1 MKQKELFAELI
12 ETAGKLG
19 IKIRQEKGFFKGGL
33 AEKDGDKIIVLNK
46 NAPIETL
53 LVVMVRCLITQAIDE
68 IYLKP
73 VVRDYIET
81 ERERIKNEPEVEIL
95 VDY

>member
-33 AEKDGDKIIVLNK
+33 LKKTAIK
-46 NAPIETL
+46 L
-53 LVVMVRCLITQAIDE
+53 LSLIRMPLSKLCLLLWCVA
-68 IYLKP
+68 
-73 VVRDYIET
+73 
-81 ERERIKNEPEVEIL
+81 
-95 VDY
+95 